1 MQLKQVFMNLLVNA
15 HQAIEARGDRYEVD
29 QKGIIR
35 IETEGVGSEVCVRIA
50 DTGIGVAPDVLAR
63 IFEPFFTTKP
73 VGSGTGLGLS
83 TCFNIVERHGGRIT
97 VESEEGVG
105 SVFEVWLPITA
116 PRVDSPTPE
125 VETSA
130 ATEEA

>member
-1 MQLKQVFMNLLVNA
+1 M
-15 HQAIEARGDRYEVD
+15 
-29 QKGIIR
+29 
-35 IETEGVGSEVCVRIA
+35 
-50 DTGIGVAPDVLAR
+50 
-63 IFEPFFTTKP
+63 
-73 VGSGTGLGLS
+73 GSGTGLGLS

-116 PRVDSPTPE
+116 PNVDPSTPE
-125 VETSA
+125 VDASA